1 MLKPCQSAVVGVI
14 MFATLVCSA
23 QPRLNRQ
30 LAHLPPAVQKTIRQ
44 QKGNG
49 KLDSIEKDTDGGVVT
64 YDVEVT
70 RGGRSRS
77 FTVDESGKLLDAEVF
92 LDELP
97 PTVQQT
103 IQTVA
108 GSNTVEEIDKSV
120 EDGDA
125 TYDVEVTRGDRTR
138 SFTIG
143 SAGQLIDA
151 EVFMQELPQA
161 VQAAIQKE
169 AGADK
174 PGEIRKCV
182 DGDEVTYDVEL
193 TENGRAR
200 TLGFDSDGQL
210 WYNEEDV
217 NLSDAPDA
225 VQKQIKTFAGAGKV
239 LSVSKVFEDG
249 EISYDAEVQDGEKEK
264 AISVSPDGKVIPDAG
279 S

>member
-1 MLKPCQSAVVGVI
+1 MLKPVQSAVIGAL
-14 MFATLVCSA
+14 MFAALVCSA

-30 LAHLPPAVQKTIRQ
+30 LAHLPPAVQRTIRQ

-49 KLDSIEKDTDGGVVT
+49 KLDSIEKDTDGGVVI

-77 FTVDESGKLLDAEVF
+77 FTVDESGKLLDVEVF

-97 PTVQQT
+97 PAVRRT

-120 EDGDA
+120 EDGDT
-125 TYDVEVTRGDRTR
+125 TYDVEVTLGDKTR

-143 SAGQLIDA
+143 ASGRLIDA
-151 EVFMQELPQA
+151 EIFMQELPAA

-169 AGADK
+169 AGSDK
-174 PGEIRKCV
+174 PQEIRKCV

-193 TENGRAR
+193 AGNGHMR
-200 TLGFDSDGQL
+200 TLSFDPDGQL
-210 WYNEEDV
+210 WYDEQDV
-217 NLSDAPDA
+217 NLSDAPEP

-239 LSVSKVFEDG
+239 VSVSKIVEDG
-249 EISYDAEVQDGEKEK
+249 DISYDAEVQDGEQEK
-264 AISVSPDGKVIPDAG
+264 AVSVSPDGKVIPDTG